1 MSVATPVLERKV
13 SANENGAPQTTT
25 NKSTAFTQ
33 EELHNSRI
41 KDNYARL
48 INPDYKIEDVFTPPE
63 DIEQAMKPSPVV
75 EERPVE
81 QKQAQPQTRGYE
93 QLSFVENARAD
104 ADIFR
109 ADSEINRRQA
119 YVNNNVIP
127 ETTMTED
134 YESEDLR
141 PTKTTIQYRT
151 RKYEAENIDK
161 DDEKKKND
169 VFVNKKEKIIIATF
183 ISVVVALFV
192 LVIVNSAIIA
202 SLNSDISALQ
212 EGLSTVKVAL
222 SGVNNDIAQ
231 IVSPE
236 NIADFAASHN
246 LTLK

>member
-13 SANENGAPQTTT
+13 SANENGAPQTT
-25 NKSTAFTQ
+25 NKSTTFTQ

-63 DIEQAMKPSPVV
+63 NIEQEMKHMPVV
-75 EERPVE
+75 EERPAE
-81 QKQAQPQTRGYE
+81 QMYTKPQTRGYE

-119 YVNNNVIP
+119 YVDNSVIP
-127 ETTMTED
+127 ETAVTED

-151 RKYEAENIDK
+151 LKHEAESDNKNED
-161 DDEKKKND
+161 KKKKD
-169 VFVNKKEKIIIATF
+169 ASAYKKDRIVIATF
-183 ISVVVALFV
+183 ISIVVALFV

-202 SLNSDISALQ
+202 SLNNDISALQ
-212 EGLSTVKVAL
+212 DGLATVKVAL

-231 IVSPE
+231 ITSPE
-236 NIADFAASHN
+236 NIADFAATHN